1 LVVIE
6 QPDPD
11 CEHDPITTGGRDYA
25 FPRSA
30 RLLNS
35 AAFSRVFQKGKRIH
49 TQSLMLVA
57 AASEVGEPR
66 LGLAISRRRV
76 ARAHERNRIKRFAR
90 EHFRLKRNSLPDC
103 DLVLLAK
110 AGVAERSNQQLHQE
124 FEQLLKKCE
133 QKCVG
138 S

>member
-1 LVVIE
+1 MGVK
-6 QPDPD
+6 QPDLD
-11 CEHDPITTGGRDYA
+11 NRHDLITIGGRDHA

-30 RLLNS
+30 RLLNGV
-35 AAFSRVFQKGKRIH
+35 AFKRVFQKGKRIH

-57 AASEVGEPR
+57 AASEVGKPR

-90 EHFRLKRNSLPDC
+90 EHFRLRRATLPNC

-110 AGVAERSNQQLHQE
+110 PGAAEQSDQRLHQE
-124 FEQLLKKCE
+124 FEQLLNKCE